1 MSRVDVKSS
10 SDSSLNNEDK
20 DNQHIYEEIKN
31 AANRPLPPIPPPT
44 PKVST
49 TSTIVSVSSKLS
61 SLKAQIDEEDVK
73 SIFVGATK
81 YEILNY
87 LEDAKERGVDNI
99 NDPINEAE
107 NESTVGQLA
116 ERGHAN
122 RVSQFSQNR
131 SVFCVYLSLITTLN
145 DWPKLFTFSSSSNGS
160 STIVIHKDKDKWTTS
175 VEIERNDSGLGSE
188 TGGKSGN
195 KRPPVAIKKQLNNKL
210 NHDQI
215 ICEDCDQLID
225 VTSEVGKR

>member
-1 MSRVDVKSS
+1 MILSICRQARGAPSKPPRHKKERSQSFTPNSNITSSSNSENSQQTEHKLTQHVSRVDVKTSS
-10 SDSSLNNEDK
+10 SDSSLDK
-20 DNQHIYEEIKN
+20 DQHIYEEIKN
-31 AANRPLPPIPPPT
+31 AANRPLPPIPPT
-44 PKVST
+44 PKAST
-49 TSTIVSVSSKLS
+49 ASTIVSVSSKLS

-99 NDPINEAE
+99 NDLNEAE

-131 SVFCVYLSLITTLN
+131 
-145 DWPKLFTFSSSSNGS
+145 
-160 STIVIHKDKDKWTTS
+160 
-175 VEIERNDSGLGSE
+175 
-188 TGGKSGN
+188 
-195 KRPPVAIKKQLNNKL
+195 
-210 NHDQI
+210 
-215 ICEDCDQLID
+215 
-225 VTSEVGKR
+225 

>member
-1 MSRVDVKSS
+1 MILSIYRQAKAPSKPPRHKKERSQSFTPNSNITSSSSSENSQQTQEHKLTQHVSRVDVKTSS
-10 SDSSLNNEDK
+10 SDSSLDK
-20 DNQHIYEEIKN
+20 DQHIYEEIKN
-31 AANRPLPPIPPPT
+31 AANRPLPPIPPT

-49 TSTIVSVSSKLS
+49 ASTIVSVSSKLS

-99 NDPINEAE
+99 NDLNEAE

-131 SVFCVYLSLITTLN
+131 
-145 DWPKLFTFSSSSNGS
+145 
-160 STIVIHKDKDKWTTS
+160 
-175 VEIERNDSGLGSE
+175 
-188 TGGKSGN
+188 
-195 KRPPVAIKKQLNNKL
+195 
-210 NHDQI
+210 
-215 ICEDCDQLID
+215 
-225 VTSEVGKR
+225 

>member
-1 MSRVDVKSS
+1 MFFFSKINEVWLQFLKREFLKRKIGHRVSSHFNFYICRPRGAPSKPPRHKKERSQSFTPNSNINETTEGHKTASHVSRVDVKSS
-10 SDSSLNNEDK
+10 SDTSLDSNSSADKMHTAED
-20 DNQHIYEEIKN
+20 QHIYEEIKN
-31 AANRPLPPIPPPT
+31 SHQRPLPPIPPT

-99 NDPINEAE
+99 NDPLNEAE

-131 SVFCVYLSLITTLN
+131 YFLL
-145 DWPKLFTFSSSSNGS
+145 
-160 STIVIHKDKDKWTTS
+160 
-175 VEIERNDSGLGSE
+175 
-188 TGGKSGN
+188 
-195 KRPPVAIKKQLNNKL
+195 PPLL
-210 NHDQI
+210 
-215 ICEDCDQLID
+215 
-225 VTSEVGKR
+225 T

>member
-10 SDSSLNNEDK
+10 SDTSLDSNSSADKMHTAED
-20 DNQHIYEEIKN
+20 QHIYEEIKN
-31 AANRPLPPIPPPT
+31 SHQRPLPPIPPT

-99 NDPINEAE
+99 NDPLNEAE

-131 SVFCVYLSLITTLN
+131 YFFAPPSTYL
-145 DWPKLFTFSSSSNGS
+145 
-160 STIVIHKDKDKWTTS
+160 
-175 VEIERNDSGLGSE
+175 
-188 TGGKSGN
+188 
-195 KRPPVAIKKQLNNKL
+195 A
-210 NHDQI
+210 
-215 ICEDCDQLID
+215 
-225 VTSEVGKR
+225 